1 MIKSLT
7 KRIDTKW
14 IKIAWLAWTWVLPV
28 IILSAVL
35 FKLISTPGKLHL
47 FIGVEGVDW
56 IWLLICM
63 ALLPMNIGLEAYKWK
78 AILKPIQAKSIWNSA
93 KIILSGRSLN
103 VISPFGIGDI
113 FAKYMGTTPAQRKQ
127 TVGGVIIDRF
137 SQLVPTL
144 TMGVVSVIYLIDKG
158 FSIPLEP
165 LLLAAGIAGA
175 LVALTLALVWIYRE
189 KIKGYVLLVGS
200 VSPLSFFHIFGS
212 AFLRYGVFTL
222 QFLCVFWWL
231 GSELPMAVLILGIGW
246 IFLIKTVVPNMSVL
260 GDLVKRELS
269 AALFFSFFTDD
280 LGAVMLASFVVWIVN
295 IVMPAV
301 AGLGFVSEMK
311 KTF

>member
-14 IKIAWLAWTWVLPV
+14 IKIAWLAWTWVLPM

-47 FIGVEGVDW
+47 LTGVEGVDW
-56 IWLLICM
+56 IWLMMCL
-63 ALLPMNIGLEAYKWK
+63 ALLPLNIGLEAYKWK
-78 AILKPIQAKSIWNSA
+78 VILKPIQAKSIWNSA

-103 VISPFGIGDI
+103 VISPFDIGDI
-113 FAKYMGTTPAQRKQ
+113 FAKYMGTTPAQRRQ
-127 TVGGVIIDRF
+127 TVGGVLIDRF

-144 TMGVVSVIYLIDKG
+144 TIGVVSVIYLIDKG
-158 FSIPLEP
+158 FSIPLGP
-165 LLLAAGIAGA
+165 FLLAAGITGV
-175 LVALTLALVWIYRE
+175 LVALTLILVWIYQE
-189 KIKGYVLLVGS
+189 KIKDYVMLVGL
-200 VSPLSFFHIFGS
+200 VSPLSFLQIFGS
-212 AFLRYGVFTL
+212 AFLRYSVFTL

-231 GSELPMAVLILGIGW
+231 GSELPVAILILGIGW

-295 IVMPAV
+295 IVLPAIT
-301 AGLGFVSEMK
+301 GLGFVSDMK